1 MRWFLGLVLVVALVT
16 GALYGVGRFLLPNTL
31 EVTRT
36 VSVERPR
43 AAIFAMMNDLRIAR
57 EWSPYYARDPDAE
70 FRFSGDPGPGQSM
83 RWSSSVREI
92 GEGRMSIVDS
102 TYNEQV
108 EAILEMG
115 DRATLNSR
123 QELRPGDG
131 ATSVAWTVSAQCA
144 EGNINVPCRY
154 MNLVM
159 RGRIEQELDAGL
171 ARLKTL
177 AEQLPNV
184 DFEGFDIVAT
194 PVEAQDV
201 IFVDVTIGKD
211 NPTFEDRET
220 AERDGIAALNLF
232 INSAGGQVTSTGQL
246 VRVFPANNGAG
257 GRYSFSVG
265 YPYSGPA
272 PLRLVGVRVGQT
284 PGGPTLRAM
293 FVGRRSQL
301 PLMYQRL
308 DAYMQAHRIAPR
320 PGAEA
325 WEIVR
330 QVEAPAPDSQF
341 PNDPIEHTE
350 IYFPIA

>member
-16 GALYGVGRFLLPNTL
+16 GALYGVGRFLLPNAL
-31 EVTRT
+31 EVTRS
-36 VSVERPR
+36 VPVERPR
-43 AAIFAMMNDLRIAR
+43 AAIFAMINDLRIAR
-57 EWSPYYARDPDAE
+57 EWSPYYARDPEAE
-70 FRFSGDPGPGQSM
+70 FRFSGDPGEGQTM
-83 RWSSSVREI
+83 RWKSSVREI
-92 GEGRMSIVDS
+92 GEGRMSIVN
-102 TYNEQV
+102 TIENEQV
-108 EAILEMG
+108 ESILEMG

-123 QELRPGDG
+123 IELRRTESV
-131 ATSVAWTVSAQCA
+131 TSTSWTVSAVCA
-144 EGNINVPCRY
+144 EGSINVPCRY

-159 RGRIEQELDAGL
+159 RGRIERELDSGL

-184 DFEGFDIVAT
+184 DFEGADIAAV

-211 NPTFEDRET
+211 SPTFEDRET
-220 AERDGIAALNLF
+220 AERDGVAALNLF
-232 INSAGGQVTSTGQL
+232 INSAGGQVSSAGQL

-265 YPYSGPA
+265 YPYTGPA
-272 PLRLVGVRVGQT
+272 PLRLVGVRVGRT

-293 FVGRRSQL
+293 FVGRRSQI
-301 PLMYQRL
+301 PVMYQRL
-308 DAYMQAHRIAPR
+308 DAYMQAHRIARR
-320 PGAEA
+320 PEAEA

-330 QVEAPAPDSQF
+330 QVDAPAADGEF